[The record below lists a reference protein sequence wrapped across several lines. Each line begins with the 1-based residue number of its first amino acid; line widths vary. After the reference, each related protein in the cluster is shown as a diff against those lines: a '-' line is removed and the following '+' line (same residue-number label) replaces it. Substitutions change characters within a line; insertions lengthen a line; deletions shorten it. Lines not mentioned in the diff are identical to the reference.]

1 VDGLIDRS
9 TFNIS
14 GTANMATDMTISTLI
29 VKFTSIHSTLIRYPD
44 LETFL
49 REDWEADFLTAW
61 DANDMLC
68 LLQTWKKGDVST
80 VHYGGDLGKCLSE
93 VKPKGLIMPS
103 KTDLYFAVRRARCLG
118 VRVNRSIYFRQPEDS
133 EIELLYLRNT
143 ARLVIIES
151 IWGHTGM

>member
-1 VDGLIDRS
+1 MAID
-9 TFNIS
+9 T
-14 GTANMATDMTISTLI
+14 TTSTLL
-29 VKFTSIHSTLIRYPD
+29 VKFTSIYSTLLRYPD

-80 VHYGGDLGKCLSE
+80 VRCGGDLGKCLSE

-103 KTDLYFAVRRARCLG
+103 KTDLYFAVRRL
-118 VRVNRSIYFRQPEDS
+118 RVQMNHSIYFR
-133 EIELLYLRNT
+133 
-143 ARLVIIES
+143 
-151 IWGHTGM
+151 